1 MSFWETI
8 KSWLGND
15 IFSVFVYAAIV
26 ALFVIGIVK
35 CVLPV
40 VNTRRLL
47 QRAIKNIKKG
57 DKARRSWQDDRFLG
71 RGCLMPHWSEY
82 LNNLFFA
89 DNEYHNPA
97 NVEDYINE
105 ETVIESPGRV
115 RLAEALPGV
124 SVSLGFLGTLMGLS
138 VALGGMGA
146 DVSDVSGSMTTL
158 LGSMKY
164 AFMTSIFGVVASI
177 LFTMLTRIVHGRA
190 ERTLLSFYNAMARY
204 AGVLSVEPMTQIAI
218 YQQEQ
223 TSILNK
229 LLERVDPQRYA
240 DAFNAAVQPLTQAVR
255 ENMELTSQRQSQLMN
270 DVADAYIRRMDDAVH
285 GQFDHLKIT
294 LEDTCRY
301 QEKAIKNVA
310 DALSSFGDAA
320 RAMREIRQQS
330 QEILD
335 RYEGVLN
342 RLSQAQL
349 RNADETERLS
359 GVVEKQ
365 TEYIQTLSALNDE
378 FARQA
383 DSIREVT
390 ENFLENTGS
399 MTEQHNELL
408 TETAQKMSD
417 ASQTLAATMT
427 DAREK
432 LKRDMDESI
441 NYFEGCMTEI
451 LKRIEWASNAV
462 KESVE
467 GLPEAVQVSTGRYLD
482 EIDHLVG
489 ALRAANGQLDDAG
502 NRR

>member
-1 MSFWETI
+1 MATVVLKNVKKIYPFVSGES
-8 KSWLGND
+8 KKKKKKGND
-15 IFSVFVYAAIV
+15 EPEE
-26 ALFVIGIVK
+26 K
-35 CVLPV
+35 K
-40 VNTRRLL
+40 VNL
-47 QRAIKNIKKG
+47 QITE
-57 DKARRSWQDDRFLG
+57 Q
-71 RGCLMPHWSEY
+71 
-82 LNNLFFA
+82 
-89 DNEYHNPA
+89 
-97 NVEDYINE
+97 
-105 ETVIESPGRV
+105 
-115 RLAEALPGV
+115 
-124 SVSLGFLGTLMGLS
+124 
-138 VALGGMGA
+138 
-146 DVSDVSGSMTTL
+146 
-158 LGSMKY
+158 
-164 AFMTSIFGVVASI
+164 GVVAVQEFNLEI
-177 LFTMLTRIVHGRA
+177 ADKEFIVLVGPSGCGKST
-190 ERTLLSFYNAMARY
+190 TLRMV
-204 AGVLSVEPMTQIAI
+204 AG
-218 YQQEQ
+218 
-223 TSILNK
+223 
-229 LLERVDPQRYA
+229 LE
-240 DAFNAAVQPLTQAVR
+240 
-255 ENMELTSQRQSQLMN
+255 EISGGELYIDGQLMN

-417 ASQTLAATMT
+417 ASQTLASTMT